1 MTGNVPK
8 RPPDAVAPATCRQET
23 ANGGGV
29 SGQKGNV
36 VGTIPVV
43 VRERVLSRLD
53 PPLNSTD
60 FQKAPPSPFDAVWS
74 CATPEEARETIV
86 SACGEGFTVEAAYAE
101 FLRHLRAS
109 FVTSGRRA
117 GNGAL
122 NRLHEDPVFEGVV
135 IGYLKK
141 MVPEIFKHQYSRS
154 LYEDIEFGLF
164 LLGSAESFDVLEDIR
179 HGGMRGIA
187 GLFAKR
193 HSAISRGLVSIQESV
208 KTPEPSETAELRL
221 RSFERNV
228 EGFEQLC
235 EIINKIAAMHSIS
248 ALDRGRA
255 FSLIQLIGA
264 QIEVVGNELETIGY
278 DQFVRDRLRFIEGKL
293 LGNYSHLEFI
303 DGRTQEEIFRKADRI
318 CHEIE
323 RGFRLQ
329 KATGFGGVPQREG
342 IATSV
347 MLGNIAFVRLT
358 ACQKAKRLGAL
369 SQDMRE
375 MEREWTETLFRLY
388 AEASGSGKT
397 FSNADEV
404 ATDFVN
410 RKNHDEFMI
419 ETIHHLTLFCD
430 LSADTLCR
438 IATKLISDNQY
449 SNAFHEEFKIKLFSI
464 ILEKLRT
471 TEQSG
476 CTDRAER
483 IANWIR
489 EYARKNEK
497 ASGLVMSFSQL
508 YISLA
513 VFLSFLRTESAKQGA
528 MECYLRASRVTDESW
543 HVKFAREETMF
554 LDAIGGV
561 AELERFEKYH
571 SVEKEREI
579 HGQLLALIA
588 QAVHGTRKDEA
599 NRSVCEI
606 IEEFFY
612 GICTAEIRSCEC
624 EAFES

>member
-8 RPPDAVAPATCRQET
+8 RPSEAVAT
-23 ANGGGV
+23 APFRRTADVRSPSDKRGV
-29 SGQKGNV
+29 I
-36 VGTIPVV
+36 GTIPVV
-43 VRERVLSRLD
+43 VRGRVLSHLE
-53 PPLNSTD
+53 NSDAVRPQGTG
-60 FQKAPPSPFDAVWS
+60 PSPFDAVLS
-74 CATPEEARETIV
+74 SSSVEQARSALLAACEGTPTMEEAYSR
-86 SACGEGFTVEAAYAE
+86 
-101 FLRHLRAS
+101 FLQYLRAS

-117 GNGAL
+117 GNDIWEKLREEAA
-122 NRLHEDPVFEGVV
+122 FESAV

-164 LLGSAESFDVLEDIR
+164 LLGSPESFDVLEDIR
-179 HGGMRGIA
+179 HGSMRGIA
-187 GLFAKR
+187 ALFAKR
-193 HSAISRGLVSIQESV
+193 HSAISRGLATLQEAQ
-208 KTPEPSETAELRL
+208 ECSEASEKSEARRL
-221 RSFERNV
+221 SFQRNV

-255 FSLIQLIGA
+255 LSLIRLISA
-264 QIEVVGNELETIGY
+264 QIEVVGYELENVGY

-303 DGRTQEEIFRKADRI
+303 DGRTQDEIFRKADKV
-318 CHEIE
+318 CQDIE

-329 KATGFGGVPQREG
+329 KATGFGGVPGREK

-347 MLGNIAFVRLT
+347 MYGNIAFVRLT
-358 ACQKAKRLGAL
+358 AYQKAKRFAPL
-369 SQDMRE
+369 SQEAADA
-375 MEREWTETLFRLY
+375 ERGWMHTLFCLY
-388 AEASGSGKT
+388 SEAAGCEKT
-397 FSNADEV
+397 FSDANELV
-404 ATDFVN
+404 TDFVN
-410 RKNHDEFMI
+410 RKGHDEFMI
-419 ETIHHLTLFCD
+419 ETVHHLALFCD

-464 ILEKLRT
+464 ILEKLRL
-471 TEQSG
+471 
-476 CTDRAER
+476 AER
-483 IANWIR
+483 SERAGRVANWIR

-513 VFLSFLRTESAKQGA
+513 VFLSSLGTESDKQAA

-543 HVKFAREETMF
+543 QIKFEREEALF
-554 LDAIGGV
+554 LESIGGK
-561 AELERFEKYH
+561 EEFERYERYH
-571 SVEKEREI
+571 AVEKEREI

-588 QAVHGTRKDEA
+588 KAVHGTRKDEA

-606 IEEFFY
+606 VEEFFY

-624 EAFES
+624 DAFQS